1 MILYFIFLLV
11 VDIDFFGIYAVVLVF
26 ADSQLYATLSERCKI
41 VC

>member
-11 VDIDFFGIYAVVLVF
+11 VDIDFFGIYAVVF